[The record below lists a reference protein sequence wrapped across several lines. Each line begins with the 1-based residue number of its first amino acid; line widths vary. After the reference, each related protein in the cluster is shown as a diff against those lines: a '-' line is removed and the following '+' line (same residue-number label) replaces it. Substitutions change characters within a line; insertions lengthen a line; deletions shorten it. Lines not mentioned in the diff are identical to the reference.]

1 MTIPTS
7 GTIKF
12 SDFYIAEPS
21 FSVNLLTSQVS
32 SQYSSWYFR
41 NYTNPFT
48 SGTGHFVIVY
58 NQPNY
63 SYTAD
68 YQIDYIQ
75 LGGTNY
81 SFESNSTNW
90 GHVKYVNNL
99 TSFTE
104 SDWNGFT
111 WLDLPTGGHIGNAGI
126 NGGWQRCYLD
136 QGTSGGTGTSNIY
149 NGSYCLYT
157 ECSYYS
163 WHTKILRSP
172 VFTFTSS
179 QTISWYD
186 YAYGGG
192 MGNRYMYM
200 VKVS

>member
-7 GTIKF
+7 GEIKF
-12 SDFYIAEPS
+12 SDFYVVEPS
-21 FSVNLLTSQVS
+21 FDTNLLTSQVN
-32 SQYSSWYFR
+32 SQYSSWTFR

-58 NQPNY
+58 NQINY

-75 LGGTNY
+75 LGSTNY
-81 SFESNSTNW
+81 SFESNATGW
-90 GHVKYVNNL
+90 KHVKYVNNL

-111 WLDLPTGGHIGNAGI
+111 WLDIPTGGHIGSSGN
-126 NGGWQRCYLD
+126 NGGWQRQAND
-136 QGTSGGTGTSNIY
+136 SGTSGGTGISNIY

-172 VFTFTSS
+172 LFTFTSS

-186 YAYGGG
+186 VAYGAG

-200 VKVS
+200 VKL